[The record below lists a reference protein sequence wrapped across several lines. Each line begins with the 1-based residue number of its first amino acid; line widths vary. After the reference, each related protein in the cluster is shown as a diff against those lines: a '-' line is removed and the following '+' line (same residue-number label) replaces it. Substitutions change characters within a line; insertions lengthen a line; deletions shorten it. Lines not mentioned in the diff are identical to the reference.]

1 MTDFVAGQSVGLLKA
16 LAAGAVLAA
25 AYDVIRILRMTVRH
39 RIYLISAEDLVFWS
53 ISSVAVFFFIL
64 FENDG
69 KFRMYM
75 AAGMIAGA
83 MIYNMTVGRLLMK
96 MVGKIIQK
104 TKKIFRKLLKKNRIK
119 PKMKKSSV
127 N

>member
-1 MTDFVAGQSVGLLKA
+1 MGLLKA